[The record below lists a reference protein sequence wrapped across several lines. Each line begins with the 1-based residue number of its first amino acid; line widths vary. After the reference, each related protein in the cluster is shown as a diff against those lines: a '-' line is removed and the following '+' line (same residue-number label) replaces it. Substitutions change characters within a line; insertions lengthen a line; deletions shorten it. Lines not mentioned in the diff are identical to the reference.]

1 MKNGIFYQENFGNG
15 KRRECRVKVKPSEG
29 AFFNSD
35 ESMHLNDNKFLK
47 NKSVSNIFLLI
58 F

>member
-15 KRRECRVKVKPSEG
+15 KRRECRVKVKPSER

-47 NKSVSNIFLLI
+47 NKRVSNIFLLI